1 MSVLTSAEIR
11 IRDPFIHCE
20 NGSYYLVAAEAA
32 DPGKRSPGV
41 QIYESDDLARWSRPR
56 TVFTV
61 PAEWGCSAVWAPE
74 LHRYGNAYYLFTTL
88 NFDRTFPDGTP
99 VLDGKTSRGTWV
111 LKSKNLFGP
120 YEPMRTRSHTPQEWL
135 ALDGTLYVE
144 NGVPYMV
151 FCHEWCQ
158 VTDGTMEAVR
168 LKDDLSGPDGEPFT
182 LFRASAVS
190 DTRDAFHIAD
200 GPFLYRGR
208 LDGSLNMIWSTFMKR
223 SGYCEVNTKS
233 RGGTIEG
240 PWDEHAVIFRE
251 NGGHGMIF
259 TDKSGN
265 RQLVIHQ
272 PNTQFDERLRIIPFN
287 M

>member
-1 MSVLTSAEIR
+1 M
-11 IRDPFIHCE
+11 
-20 NGSYYLVAAEAA
+20 LV
-32 DPGKRSPGV
+32 
-41 QIYESDDLARWSRPR
+41 
-56 TVFTV
+56 
-61 PAEWGCSAVWAPE
+61 
-74 LHRYGNAYYLFTTL
+74 
-88 NFDRTFPDGTP
+88 
-99 VLDGKTSRGTWV
+99 
-111 LKSKNLFGP
+111 
-120 YEPMRTRSHTPQEWL
+120 
-135 ALDGTLYVE
+135 
-144 NGVPYMV
+144 
-151 FCHEWCQ
+151 CHEWCQ
-158 VTDGTMEAVR
+158 ITDGTMEAVR

-272 PNTQFDERLRIIPFN
+272 PNTQFDERLHIIPFG